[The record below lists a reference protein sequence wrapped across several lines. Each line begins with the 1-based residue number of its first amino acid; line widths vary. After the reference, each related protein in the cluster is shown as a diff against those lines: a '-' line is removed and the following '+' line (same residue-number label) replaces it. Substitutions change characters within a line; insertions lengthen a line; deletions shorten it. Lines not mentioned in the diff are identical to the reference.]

1 MKRQALSALASVA
14 KHSVDLAEMVVEAE
28 VFPQV
33 LIHLAHPDELVAR
46 SAAFVVR
53 EVTKHTL
60 ELCQLVVNTG
70 GIGALIQLVSA
81 TKSETRL
88 PGIINGGAREGSH
101 DLGSRTQQTHSRS
114 LLDVMFTGGDS
125 PHTRTAHRN
134 EDPMRAATIWALG
147 HNKHTPETEDHVRAA
162 TIWAL
167 GHIGKH
173 TPQHSRSLAEA
184 NIFPKMLQLY
194 LSPESSEDLK
204 QKCRQTLK
212 LVLQKCINISALDP
226 LLYEA
231 PPDILKYI
239 VGQFSKILPNDAK
252 ARRLFV
258 TTGSLKRVQEIKAEP
273 GSTLMEYITII
284 NCCFPEDI
292 IRYYSPGYPE
302 TLLDRVE
309 QYQPEL
315 QDMALN
321 EERRNSSEI
330 PDLTLHLHDK

>member
-1 MKRQALSALASVA
+1 ML
-14 KHSVDLAEMVVEAE
+14 
-28 VFPQV
+28 
-33 LIHLAHPDELVAR
+33 
-46 SAAFVVR
+46 
-53 EVTKHTL
+53 
-60 ELCQLVVNTG
+60 TG
-70 GIGALIQLVSA
+70 GDSPH
-81 TKSETRL
+81 TRAVHRNRG
-88 PGIINGGAREGSH
+88 PREGSH
-101 DLGSRTQQTHSRS
+101 DPGSRTQQTHSRS
-114 LLDVMFTGGDS
+114 LLAVVMFTGGDS

-147 HNKHTPETEDHVRAA
+147 HNKHTPGGDSPHTRAVHRNGDPGVKALTLVLSTETEDHVRAA

-239 VGQFSKILPNDAK
+239 VGQFSKVTVPFMRDC
-252 ARRLFV
+252 RLFPP
-258 TTGSLKRVQEIKAEP
+258 R
-273 GSTLMEYITII
+273 LMT
-284 NCCFPEDI
+284 
-292 IRYYSPGYPE
+292 RPGY
-302 TLLDRVE
+302 THG
-309 QYQPEL
+309 Y
-315 QDMALN
+315 
-321 EERRNSSEI
+321 
-330 PDLTLHLHDK
+330 

>member
-1 MKRQALSALASVA
+1 MKRQALSALASIA
-14 KHSVDLAEMVVEAE
+14 KHSVDLAELVVEAE

-33 LIHLAHPDELVAR
+33 LIHLAHPDKLVAR
-46 SAAFVVR
+46 SAAFVVK

-60 ELCQLVVNTG
+60 ELCQLVVNSG
-70 GIGALIQLVSA
+70 GIGALIQLV
-81 TKSETRL
+81 TDTDSETRL
-88 PGIINGGAREGSH
+88 PGIMS
-101 DLGSRTQQTHSRS
+101 
-114 LLDVMFTGGDS
+114 
-125 PHTRTAHRN
+125 
-134 EDPMRAATIWALG
+134 LG
-147 HNKHTPETEDHVRAA
+147 HMAAHSEQLAMAIIESEGVAALRLVLAIETEDHVKAA

-167 GHIGKH
+167 GHIGRH
-173 TPQHSRSLAEA
+173 TPQHSGSLAGA
-184 NIFPKMLQLY
+184 NLFPKMLQMY
-194 LSPESSEDLK
+194 LSPDSSEDLK
-204 QKCRQTLK
+204 HKCRQTLK
-212 LVLQKCINISALDP
+212 MVLQKCTNISALDP
-226 LLYEA
+226 LLHEA

-292 IRYYSPGYPE
+292 VRYYSPGYPE

-315 QDMALN
+315 NDLALN
-321 EERRNSSEI
+321 EDRRNSSDI